1 MDCFALL
8 AMTANRTLIAFRGDV
23 IFNDNS
29 LASSFCFRY
38 TGNLKKTGT
47 FGQKMR
53 VLNTS
58 LIRLAITVSLLTWT
72 GLSQAAPVNTDHL
85 CSPPPIPPQTLT
97 SSAIAKALGWVQTD
111 IGRCGGYYLESS
123 FLSADS
129 SLEKNHIQLSSQQG
143 IVFSLHGTSISQG
156 QITITQD
163 GQQVIA
169 NKGYLYRNPV
179 TGKLNAV
186 DLIGHVIL
194 RQPNELVLADYG
206 HVDLNMK
213 QKSLHHILY
222 RNAIYS
228 KASAKKPIVPTNQQV
243 QHENKVYQ
251 LSAWGTAEKY
261 EQNEPKISLFSDAT
275 YSTCPPL
282 TNAWQVRASDI
293 ELNKNTG
300 RGVARNARLLVKG
313 VPVFYTPYL
322 NFPIDSRR
330 QTGFLPPTIRPNT
343 TESGTIITAP
353 FYLNLAPNYDDF
365 LTPAL
370 LFKRGIQV
378 TNLFRYLT
386 PETNGKIKIAVL
398 PNDRL
403 FNAYK
408 QKNIE
413 EFEQSDTSQTQANYN
428 RLQNAS
434 TTRTAFSWQNEAH
447 FNEHWASS
455 LDYNYVSDDYY
466 TTNFSNGLT
475 QVTTNQLLQ
484 QADLTYK
491 GQFWQFRGNIQGY
504 QTLHPLDQNPY
515 LNEYMR
521 LPQLTLGGDYR
532 DDKTGLNYSIDN
544 DVSHFVIRKNPG
556 AEILE
561 PFGTRLNVQP
571 AISWPLYRPA
581 FYFNPRLQFAM
592 TQYEVSQIPANTN
605 PATFNS
611 HLNSP
616 YRSLPIFDISSGMY
630 FERNFNIWQYSLTQT
645 LEPQIY
651 YTYIPYYNQNNLP
664 LFDTDLNI
672 LTYDQLFTY
681 NRFSGLDRIGDANQV
696 AIGLATRFM
705 DQQSGTQKAYAGI
718 GQINYFRDRRVT
730 LCSNDFT
737 STTRACSGLPTS
749 SDNRVN
755 RSPLSGVLSYSLTPN
770 WTFTSNTIYDT
781 HVNNVKNETMTLGY
795 STDSQRSVT
804 LSYTY
809 ALDGA
814 LVATNPVGSSVNNL
828 SQTDL
833 NFIWPITQNWST
845 LGRWT
850 ENLNTASFQNLL
862 FGLQYDSCCW
872 AVRFL
877 VGRTFTNVNL
887 NKTLQY
893 NTESYIQF
901 ALKGLG
907 NFGTGDL
914 NPTLNN
920 GAISYQ
926 TDFGQDF

>member
-1 MDCFALL
+1 
-8 AMTANRTLIAFRGDV
+8 
-23 IFNDNS
+23 
-29 LASSFCFRY
+29 
-38 TGNLKKTGT
+38 
-47 FGQKMR
+47 MR
-53 VLNTS
+53 VLILL
-58 LIRLAITVSLLTWT
+58 LIRLAMALSFICWPVASLAATSDMPDNLC
-72 GLSQAAPVNTDHL
+72 AAPTVPAQ
-85 CSPPPIPPQTLT
+85 SLT
-97 SSAIAKALGWVQTD
+97 ASAIAKVLGWVQTGV
-111 IGRCGGYYLESS
+111 GRCGGYYLESP
-123 FLSADS
+123 FMSADT
-129 SLEKNHIQLSSQQG
+129 SLEKNHIQLSSKQG
-143 IVFSLHGTSISQG
+143 LIFSLHGTSISEG

-169 NKGYLYRNPV
+169 NKGYLYRDPA

-194 RQPNELVLADYG
+194 RQPNELILADYG
-206 HVDLNMK
+206 HVDLQMT
-213 QKSLHHILY
+213 QKSLHNIIY

-228 KASAKKPIVPTNQQV
+228 KVSALKQIAPTNKQIE
-243 QHENKVYQ
+243 HENKVYQ

-261 EQNEPKISLFSDAT
+261 EQNEPKISLFKQAS

-282 TNAWQVRASDI
+282 TSAWQVKARDI

-300 RGVARNARLLVKG
+300 RGVAKDARLLIKG
-313 VPVFYTPYL
+313 VPIFYTPYF

-353 FYLNLAPNYDDF
+353 FYLNLAPNYDDL
-365 LTPAL
+365 LTPAV
-370 LFKRGIQV
+370 LFKRGLQL

-386 PETNGKIKIAVL
+386 PETEGKIKITAL
-398 PNDRL
+398 PNDHL
-403 FNAYK
+403 FTALK
-408 QKNIE
+408 SKNINA
-413 EFEQSDTSQTQANYN
+413 FLQPTSPQTQAEFN

-434 TTRTAFSWQNEAH
+434 NTRTAFSWQNDAH
-447 FNEHWASS
+447 FNDHWTST

-484 QADLTYK
+484 QATLAYK

-504 QTLHPLDQNPY
+504 QTLHPLDQSYENT
-515 LNEYMR
+515 YMR
-521 LPQLTLGGDYR
+521 LPQLTLGGNYL
-532 DDKTGLNYSIDN
+532 DDSTGLNYSIDN
-544 DVSHFVIRKNPG
+544 DLSHFVIRKNPG
-556 AEILE
+556 DDLLK

-571 AISWPLYRPA
+571 AISWPFYRPA

-592 TQYEVSQIPANTN
+592 TQYSVSQIPANTN
-605 PATFNS
+605 PATFNP
-611 HLNSP
+611 HLQNP

-630 FERNFNIWQYSLTQT
+630 FERNFNIWHYSLVQT

-664 LFDTDLNI
+664 LFDTDLNV

-681 NRFSGLDRIGDANQV
+681 NRFSGPDRIGDANQLAV
-696 AIGLATRFM
+696 GLGTRFM
-705 DQQSGTQKAYAGI
+705 DLQSGTQKAYASI
-718 GQINYFRDRRVT
+718 GQINYFQHRRVT
-730 LCSNDFT
+730 LCSNDNPALNC
-737 STTRACSGLPTS
+737 STAPLSA
-749 SDNRVN
+749 DNRVN
-755 RSPLSGVLSYSLTPN
+755 RSPLSGILSYNLTPN
-770 WTFTSNTIYDT
+770 WSFTSSTIYDT
-781 HVNNVKNETMTLGY
+781 HVNNVKNESLTLGY
-795 STDSQRSVT
+795 TTSSQKSVT

-809 ALDGA
+809 ALNGA
-814 LVATNPVGSSVNNL
+814 FVSTNPVGSSANNL

-833 NFIWPITQNWST
+833 NFIWPITHNWST

-850 ENLNTASFQNLL
+850 ENFNTTSFQNLL

-877 VGRTFTNVNL
+877 VGRVFTNVNL

-907 NFGTGDL
+907 NFGTGET
-914 NPTLNN
+914 NSTLNS

>member
-1 MDCFALL
+1 MCVLTIPFTRLAIALSLLLWISALL
-8 AMTANRTLIAFRGDV
+8 A
-23 IFNDNS
+23 
-29 LASSFCFRY
+29 
-38 TGNLKKTGT
+38 
-47 FGQKMR
+47 
-53 VLNTS
+53 
-58 LIRLAITVSLLTWT
+58 
-72 GLSQAAPVNTDHL
+72 AAPNMPDNL
-85 CSPPPIPPQTLT
+85 CLAAKSPAQSLT
-97 SSAIAKALGWVQTD
+97 SSAIAKALGWVETGE
-111 IGRCGGYYLESS
+111 GRCGGYYLESS
-123 FLSADS
+123 FINTDS
-129 SLEKNHIQLSSQQG
+129 PLEKSHIQLSSQQG

-169 NKGYLYRNPV
+169 NKGYLYRDPT

-194 RQPNELVLADYG
+194 RQPNELILADYG
-206 HVDLNMK
+206 HVNLKMK
-213 QKSLHHILY
+213 KKSLQHILY

-228 KASAKKPIVPTNQQV
+228 KTSTLKPTAPTNQQI

-261 EQNEPKISLFSDAT
+261 EQNEPKISLFSQAT

-282 TNAWQVRASDI
+282 TSAWQVKASHI

-313 VPVFYTPYL
+313 IPLFYTPYL

-330 QTGFLPPTIRPNT
+330 QTGFLPPVIRPNT

-353 FYLNLAPNYDDF
+353 FYLNLAPNYDDL
-365 LTPAL
+365 LTPSI
-370 LFKRGIQV
+370 LFKRGIQL
-378 TNLFRYLT
+378 TDLFRYLT
-386 PETNGKIKIAVL
+386 PETEGKIKITVL
-398 PNDRL
+398 PDDRL
-403 FNAYK
+403 FSQLK
-408 QKNIE
+408 EKNINA
-413 EFEQSDTSQTQANYN
+413 FLKPSSSQTQAQFN

-434 TTRTAFSWQNEAH
+434 TTRTAFSWQNDAQ
-447 FNEHWASS
+447 FNEHWTST

-466 TTNFSNGLT
+466 TTNFNNGLT

-484 QADLTYK
+484 QANLTYK

-504 QTLHPLDQNPY
+504 QTLHPLNQSPY
-515 LNEYMR
+515 QNEYTR
-521 LPQLTLGGDYR
+521 LPQLTLGGNYL

-544 DVSHFVIRKNPG
+544 DLSHFVIRKNPG
-556 AEILE
+556 VDILQ
-561 PFGTRLNVQP
+561 PFGTRLNIQP
-571 AISWPLYRPA
+571 AISWPEYRPA

-592 TQYEVSQIPANTN
+592 TQYEVSQIPANN
-605 PATFNS
+605 NSATLNN
-611 HLNSP
+611 HLQSP
-616 YRSLPIFDISSGMY
+616 YRSLPIFDVSSGMY
-630 FERNFNIWQYSLTQT
+630 FERHFNLLQHDLTQT

-681 NRFSGLDRIGDANQV
+681 NRFSGLDRIGDANQL
-696 AIGLATRFM
+696 AMGLATRFM

-718 GQINYFRDRRVT
+718 GQINYFHDRHVT
-730 LCSNDFT
+730 LCSNDIDIN
-737 STTRACSGLPTS
+737 STQNCSTLPMP

-755 RSPLSGVLSYSLTPN
+755 RSPLSGVLSYNLTPN

-781 HVNNVKNETMTLGY
+781 HVNNVKNETLTLGY
-795 STDSQRSVT
+795 STDPQRSIS

-809 ALDGA
+809 ALNGA
-814 LVATNPVGSSVNNL
+814 VLPTNPVGSSVNNL

-833 NFIWPITQNWST
+833 NFIWPITHNWST

-850 ENLNTASFQNLL
+850 ENFNTASFQNLL

-907 NFGTGDL
+907 NFGTGDP
-914 NPTLNN
+914 NSTLNN
-920 GAISYQ
+920 GATSYQ

>member
-1 MDCFALL
+1 
-8 AMTANRTLIAFRGDV
+8 
-23 IFNDNS
+23 
-29 LASSFCFRY
+29 
-38 TGNLKKTGT
+38 
-47 FGQKMR
+47 MR
-53 VLNTS
+53 VLNLS
-58 LIRLAITVSLLTWT
+58 LTWLAIALGLLLWP
-72 GLSQAAPVNTDHL
+72 GI
-85 CSPPPIPPQTLT
+85 PIAKTTATLDKVCLTADMPAQSLT
-97 SSAIAKALGWVQTD
+97 SSAIAKALGWIETGE
-111 IGRCGGYYLESS
+111 GRCGGYYFEPS
-123 FLSADS
+123 FISTDTP
-129 SLEKNHIQLSSQQG
+129 LEKNHIQLSSNQG

-169 NKGYLYRNPV
+169 NKGYLYRDPA

-186 DLIGHVIL
+186 DLIGHVVL

-206 HVDLNMK
+206 HVDLKMK
-213 QKSLHHILY
+213 KKSLHHILY
-222 RNAIYS
+222 RNAVYS
-228 KASAKKPIVPTNQQV
+228 KISTAQPVMPSNQQV

-251 LSAWGTAEKY
+251 LSAWGTAEQY
-261 EQNEPKISLFSDAT
+261 EQNESKISIFQQAT
-275 YSTCPPL
+275 YTTCPPL
-282 TNAWQVRASDI
+282 SSAWQVKASQL

-300 RGVARNARLLVKG
+300 RGVAKHARLLVKG
-313 VPVFYTPYL
+313 IPVFYTPYL

-330 QTGFLPPTIRPNT
+330 QTGFLPPAIRPNT
-343 TESGTIITAP
+343 TQSGAIITAP
-353 FYLNLAPNYDDF
+353 FYWNLAPNYDDTI
-365 LTPAL
+365 TPAV

-386 PETNGKIKIAVL
+386 PETEGKIKITAL

-403 FNAYK
+403 FAALK
-408 QKNIE
+408 EKNISA
-413 EFEQSDTSQTQANYN
+413 FQAPTTSQTQAQFN
-428 RLQNAS
+428 RLENAS
-434 TTRTAFSWQNEAH
+434 TTRKALSWQNKAR
-447 FNEHWASS
+447 FDEHWTST

-484 QADLTYK
+484 QADLSYK
-491 GQFWQFRGNIQGY
+491 GQFWQFRGNLQGY

-515 LNEYMR
+515 ANEYTR
-521 LPQLTLGGDYR
+521 FPQLTLGGNYT
-532 DDKTGLNYSIDN
+532 DDNTGLSYSIDN
-544 DVSHFVIRKNPG
+544 DLSHFIIRKDPG
-556 AEILE
+556 ADILK

-571 AISWPLYRPA
+571 AISWPKYRPA
-581 FYFNPRLQFAM
+581 FFFNPRLQFAM
-592 TQYEVSQIPANTN
+592 TQYEVNQIPANNNQPIINTN
-605 PATFNS
+605 LQNPHRA
-611 HLNSP
+611 
-616 YRSLPIFDISSGMY
+616 LPIFDISSGMY
-630 FERNFNIWQYSLTQT
+630 FERNVNLLQYDLTQT

-651 YTYIPYYNQNNLP
+651 YTYIPYHNQNDLP
-664 LFDTDLNI
+664 VFDTTLNI

-681 NRFSGLDRIGDANQV
+681 NRFSGLDRIGDANQL
-696 AIGLATRFM
+696 ALGLATRFM

-718 GQINYFRDRRVT
+718 GQIAYFHDRLVT
-730 LCSNDFT
+730 LCSNDNPLQDC
-737 STTRACSGLPTS
+737 STFINP
-749 SDNRVN
+749 DNRVT
-755 RSPLSGVLSYSLTPN
+755 RSPLSGVLSYSLTPY

-781 HVNNVKNETMTLGY
+781 HKNKTKNETLTLGY
-795 STDSQRSVT
+795 STDSQRSVN

-814 LVATNPVGSSVNNL
+814 YLPTNPVGSSANNL
-828 SQTDL
+828 SQADL
-833 NFIWPITQNWST
+833 TFIWPVTHNWST

-850 ENLNTASFQNLL
+850 ENFNTSRFQNLL

-877 VGRTFTNVNL
+877 VGRTFTNVTL
-887 NKTLQY
+887 NNTLKY

-907 NFGTGDL
+907 NFGTGDP

>member
-1 MDCFALL
+1 
-8 AMTANRTLIAFRGDV
+8 
-23 IFNDNS
+23 
-29 LASSFCFRY
+29 
-38 TGNLKKTGT
+38 
-47 FGQKMR
+47 MR
-53 VLNTS
+53 VLNIT
-58 LIRLAITVSLLTWT
+58 LKRLAIALSLLAW
-72 GLSQAAPVNTDHL
+72 LSIPLATTPTTPDDLCVAANMPAQ
-85 CSPPPIPPQTLT
+85 SLT
-97 SSAIAKALGWVQTD
+97 SSAMAKALGWVQTD

-123 FLSADS
+123 FIGADS

-163 GQQVIA
+163 GQQIIA
-169 NKGYLYRNPV
+169 NKGYLYRDPT

-186 DLIGHVIL
+186 DLIGHVVL
-194 RQPNELVLADYG
+194 RQPNELIIADYG
-206 HVDLNMK
+206 HVDLKMK

-228 KASAKKPIVPTNQQV
+228 KTSTQKPIVPTNKQIE
-243 QHENKVYQ
+243 HENKVYQ

-261 EQNEPKISLFSDAT
+261 EQNEPKISLFNQAT

-282 TNAWQVRASDI
+282 TSAWQVKASNI

-300 RGVARNARLLVKG
+300 RGYARNARLLVKG

-330 QTGFLPPTIRPNT
+330 QTGFLPPAIRPNT

-353 FYLNLAPNYDDF
+353 FYINLAPNYDDM

-386 PETNGKIKIAVL
+386 PETEGKIKITAL
-398 PNDRL
+398 PNDHL
-403 FNAYK
+403 FTALK
-408 QKNIE
+408 E
-413 EFEQSDTSQTQANYN
+413 ESINQFLEPTSPLTQANFN

-434 TTRTAFSWQNEAH
+434 NTRTAFSWQNDAH
-447 FNEHWASS
+447 YNEHWTSA

-504 QTLHPLDQNPY
+504 QTLHPLDQSYQNVY
-515 LNEYMR
+515 SR
-521 LPQLTLGGDYR
+521 LPQLTLGGNYLDQN
-532 DDKTGLNYSIDN
+532 TGLNYSVDN
-544 DVSHFVIRKNPG
+544 DLSHFVIRKNPG
-556 AEILE
+556 ADVLY
-561 PFGTRLNVQP
+561 PYGTRVNVQP
-571 AISWPLYRPA
+571 AISWPVYRPA
-581 FYFNPRLQFAM
+581 FFFNPRLQFAM
-592 TQYEVSQIPANTN
+592 TQYEVGQIPANTN
-605 PATFNS
+605 PATFNN
-611 HLNSP
+611 HLVSP

-630 FERNFNIWQYSLTQT
+630 FERNFSIGQYGLTQT
-645 LEPQIY
+645 LEPQMY

-664 LFDTDLNI
+664 LFDTDLTT

-681 NRFSGLDRIGDANQV
+681 NRFSGLDRIGDANQI
-696 AIGLATRFM
+696 ALGLATRFM

-718 GQINYFRDRRVT
+718 GQINYFQHRRVT
-730 LCSNDFT
+730 LCTNDLG
-737 STTRACSGLPTS
+737 STQNCAALLTS
-749 SDNRVN
+749 SDNSNNRVN
-755 RSPLSGVLSYSLTPN
+755 RSPLSGVLSYNLTPN
-770 WTFTSNTIYDT
+770 WTFTSSTIYDT
-781 HVNNVKNETMTLGY
+781 HVNNVKNETLTLGY

-814 LVATNPVGSSVNNL
+814 FVPTNPVGSSANNL

-833 NFIWPITQNWST
+833 NFIWPIAHGWST

-850 ENLNTASFQNLL
+850 ENFNTTSFQNLL

-877 VGRTFTNVNL
+877 TGRIFTNVNL
-887 NKTLQY
+887 NKTLKY

-907 NFGTGDL
+907 NFGTGD
-914 NPTLNN
+914 PSSTLNT